1 MKVVTEKNLY
11 IAEKAEKKFKRIKLD
26 FDKFLYFRH
35 LETLHSSSFLT
46 VSIFLGLLQDQEM
59 YGTGISNPYLP
70 PQFTLSPTISASMK
84 QSKRVTN
91 NMFLHVIL
99 EYAQQ
104 SILHKSLHK
113 QRSNSKAI
121 SNVETFG
128 LPTFKHTKIYTI
140 FKASYWINGY

>member
-1 MKVVTEKNLY
+1 
-11 IAEKAEKKFKRIKLD
+11 
-26 FDKFLYFRH
+26 
-35 LETLHSSSFLT
+35 
-46 VSIFLGLLQDQEM
+46 
-59 YGTGISNPYLP
+59 
-70 PQFTLSPTISASMK
+70 
-84 QSKRVTN
+84 
-91 NMFLHVIL
+91 MFLHVIL

-140 FKASYWINGY
+140 FKASYWINGYCYDYMVCFSFYASCFVFWYVTATRIKLKSEIWASNGLSLKKINRKMENLVVAYPCLSWHFFQSWWCPLYRGFTVVFYISFSTSNAAQNA